1 MKLSAVLA
9 GLATAQVVTVA
20 PATNADER
28 RKSSSKG
35 NGLAYG

>member
-1 MKLSAVLA
+1 MKLSAVLVGIAA
-9 GLATAQVVTVA
+9 GQAVTTTTFA
-20 PATNADER
+20 PDER